1 MNEEKKKNYL
11 QSLAIYIVGCTEQ
24 QYYTFKEGAAADK

>member
-1 MNEEKKKNYL
+1 MNEEKKKKYL

-24 QYYTFKEGAAADK
+24 QHYTFKEGATGDK